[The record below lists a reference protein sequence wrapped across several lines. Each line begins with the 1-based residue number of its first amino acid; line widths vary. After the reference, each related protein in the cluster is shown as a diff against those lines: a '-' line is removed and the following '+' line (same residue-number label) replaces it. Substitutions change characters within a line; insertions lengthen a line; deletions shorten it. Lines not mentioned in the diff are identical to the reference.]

1 MITMSKNPFDYVKSI
16 NHKQHNDDLTG
27 YNPFLTNKCFAM
39 HLDTILLA
47 EEMNQAHRLP
57 PNLQY
62 EFYYNAVRKG
72 KRFGFPPKPSK
83 EEQLSVITE
92 YYKCSEQKAREYLRL
107 LTPEQISVIM
117 ERQNKGG
124 R

>member
-1 MITMSKNPFDYVKSI
+1 MSKNPFDYVKSI
-16 NHKQHNDDLTG
+16 NHKQHKDDLSG

-39 HLDTILLA
+39 HIDTVLLA

-57 PNLQY
+57 PDLQY

-72 KRFGFPPKPSK
+72 KRFGFPPKPPV
-83 EEQLSVITE
+83 EEHLSVICE
-92 YYKCSEQKAREYLRL
+92 YYKRSELKAREYLRL
-107 LTPEQISVIM
+107 LTQDQIQAITDSM
-117 ERQNKGG
+117 DTGG

>member
-1 MITMSKNPFDYVKSI
+1 MSKPSPFLYVNSI
-16 NHKQHNDDLTG
+16 NYKKYEEDLSG
-27 YNPFLTNKCFAM
+27 YLPYLVNRSFAM
-39 HLDTILLA
+39 HLDCILLA

-107 LTPEQISVIM
+107 LTPDQVQSITDSM
-117 ERQNKGG
+117 DTGG
-124 R
+124 K